1 MARNDALLKLHQRL
15 VERRNSLRSILAR
28 DMADLNI
35 GDSTG
40 DEADAAFDSGAEEV
54 NSSLAEIEARELH
67 LIEKAISKL
76 KHGTYGICE
85 HCSKKIVLARLNA
98 LPYSVYCMA
107 CMRELERNPHD
118 FQDTRRGNWE
128 NVFDSSRSYHA
139 EPSRID
145 LAALER
151 E

>member
-15 VERRNSLRSILAR
+15 VERRNSLRAMLER
-28 DMADLNI
+28 DIADLNI

-67 LIEKAISKL
+67 LIQKAISKL
-76 KHGTYGICE
+76 KHGSYGICE
-85 HCSKKIVLARLNA
+85 HCTKKIPVARLNA
-98 LPYSVYCMA
+98 LPYSVYCMD
-107 CMRELERNPHD
+107 CQREVERNPHD

-128 NVFDSSRSYHA
+128 NVYDTARRYHD
-139 EPSRID
+139 EPSRLD
-145 LAALER
+145 LAALEHD
-151 E
+151 

>member
-15 VERRNSLRSILAR
+15 VERRNSLRVILAR

-54 NSSLAEIEARELH
+54 NSSLAEIEARELNM
-67 LIEKAISKL
+67 IEKAISKL

-85 HCSKKIVLARLNA
+85 HCSKKIPVARLNA
-98 LPYSVYCMA
+98 LPYSVFCMG
-107 CMRELERNPHD
+107 CQREVERNPHD
-118 FQDTRRGNWE
+118 FHDARRGGWE
-128 NVFDSSRSYHA
+128 NVYDITKRYTE
-139 EPSRID
+139 EPTKFD
-145 LAALER
+145 LAALEHD
-151 E
+151 

>member
-15 VERRNSLRSILAR
+15 VERRNSLRAILER
-28 DMADLNI
+28 DIADLNI

-67 LIEKAISKL
+67 FIEKAISKL

-85 HCSKKIVLARLNA
+85 HCMKKIPVARLNA
-98 LPYSVYCMA
+98 LPYSVYCMT
-107 CMRELERNPHD
+107 CQREMERNPSD
-118 FQDTRRGNWE
+118 FHDTRRGNWE
-128 NVFDSSRSYHA
+128 NVYDAARRYHD
-139 EPSRID
+139 EPSRLD
-145 LAALER
+145 LAALEHD
-151 E
+151 

>member
-85 HCSKKIVLARLNA
+85 HCSRKNRSGPAECLALQCLLHGLSAGTGKQSERL
-98 LPYSVYCMA
+98 PGHPPG
-107 CMRELERNPHD
+107 ELGERLRHGPTLH
-118 FQDTRRGNWE
+118 
-128 NVFDSSRSYHA
+128 
-139 EPSRID
+139 
-145 LAALER
+145 
-151 E
+151 

>member
-15 VERRNSLRSILAR
+15 VERRDSLRAMLTR

-35 GDSTG
+35 GDTTG

-54 NSSLAEIEARELH
+54 NSSLAEIESRELV

-85 HCSKKIVLARLNA
+85 HCSKKIVVARLNA
-98 LPYSVYCMA
+98 LPYSVYCMP
-107 CMRELERNPHD
+107 CQRELERNPGEFSD
-118 FQDTRRGNWE
+118 NRRNNWE
-128 NVFDSSRSYHA
+128 NVYDTARRYHD
-139 EPSRID
+139 EPSRLD

-151 E
+151 D

>member
-15 VERRNSLRSILAR
+15 VERRDSLRAILAR
-28 DMADLNI
+28 DLADLNI

-54 NSSLAEIEARELH
+54 NSSLAEIESRELT

-85 HCSKKIVLARLNA
+85 HCSKKIVVARLNA
-98 LPYSVYCMA
+98 LPYSVYCMP
-107 CMRELERNPHD
+107 CQRELERNPADFHD
-118 FQDTRRGNWE
+118 NRRGNWE
-128 NVFDSSRSYHA
+128 NVYDSARRYHD
-139 EPSRID
+139 EPSKLD
-145 LAALER
+145 LAALEHD
-151 E
+151 

>member
-15 VERRNSLRSILAR
+15 VERRDSLRAILAR

-54 NSSLAEIEARELH
+54 NSSLAEIESRELT

-85 HCSKKIVLARLNA
+85 HCSKKIVVARLNA
-98 LPYSVYCMA
+98 LPYSVYCMP
-107 CMRELERNPHD
+107 CQRELERNPADFHD
-118 FQDTRRGNWE
+118 NRRGNWE
-128 NVFDSSRSYHA
+128 NVYDSARRYHD
-139 EPSRID
+139 EPSKLD
-145 LAALER
+145 LAALEHD
-151 E
+151 

>member
-1 MARNDALLKLHQRL
+1 MARNQALLKLHQRL

-28 DMADLNI
+28 EMADLNI

-40 DEADAAFDSGAEEV
+40 DEADAAFDSGAEEI
-54 NSSLAEIEARELH
+54 NSSLAEIESRELH

-85 HCSKKIVLARLNA
+85 HCSRKIIVARLNA

-107 CMRELERNPHD
+107 CQRGMERNPSDFHD
-118 FQDTRRGNWE
+118 NPP
-128 NVFDSSRSYHA
+128 SS
-139 EPSRID
+139 ETNTNDLLSR
-145 LAALER
+145 LFSSAK
-151 E
+151 

>member
-54 NSSLAEIEARELH
+54 NSSLAEIEARELNM
-67 LIEKAISKL
+67 IEKAISKL
-76 KHGTYGICE
+76 KHGSYGICE
-85 HCSKKIVLARLNA
+85 HCSKKIPVARLNA
-98 LPYSVYCMA
+98 LPYSVFCMS
-107 CMRELERNPHD
+107 CQREMERNPHD
-118 FQDTRRGNWE
+118 FHDSRRGNWE
-128 NVFDSSRSYHA
+128 NVYDITRRYHD
-139 EPSRID
+139 EPTKFD
-145 LAALER
+145 LAALEHD
-151 E
+151 

>member
-1 MARNDALLKLHQRL
+1 MARSDALLKLHQRL
-15 VERRNSLRSILAR
+15 VERRNSLRAILAR

-54 NSSLAEIEARELH
+54 NSSLAEIEARELT

-85 HCSKKIVLARLNA
+85 HCSKKIVVARLNA
-98 LPYSVYCMA
+98 LPYSVYCMP
-107 CMRELERNPHD
+107 CQRELEKNPAG
-118 FQDTRRGNWE
+118 FQDNRRGNWE
-128 NVFDSSRSYHA
+128 NVYDSTRRYHD
-139 EPSRID
+139 EPTKLD
-145 LAALER
+145 LAALEH